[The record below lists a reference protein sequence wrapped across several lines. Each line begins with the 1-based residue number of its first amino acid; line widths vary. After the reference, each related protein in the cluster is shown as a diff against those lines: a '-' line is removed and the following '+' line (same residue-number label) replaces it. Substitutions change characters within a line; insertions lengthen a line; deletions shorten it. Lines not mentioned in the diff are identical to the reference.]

1 MASAS
6 LTAAA
11 ARAARDVARGA
22 KRSMERASIPGL
34 SAKTRAASKHRL
46 QTHVSQRE
54 SESPSAARLA
64 ALAFESDDSPDDAWA
79 DDLDVESWSSGSDD
93 EVREDEPSF

>member
-1 MASAS
+1 MASTS

-22 KRSMERASIPGL
+22 KRSMERATIPGL

-46 QTHVSQRE
+46 QTHVSETE
-54 SESPSAARLA
+54 SSTSAARLA

-79 DDLDVESWSSGSDD
+79 DDLDVSWSSGSDD
-93 EVREDEPSF
+93 EVCEDVPSF